1 MVDDG
6 ELDWKVLA
14 IALRSF
20 KRTGTTFNRRSCL
33 NPGRRSGMVCW
44 YKTPD
49 DVHNSGFSEKYLNK
63 TEAGSVIEETHE
75 AWKAQVGETEKGKLW
90 LGE

>member
-1 MVDDG
+1 
-6 ELDWKVLA
+6 
-14 IALRSF
+14 
-20 KRTGTTFNRRSCL
+20 
-33 NPGRRSGMVCW
+33 MVCW